1 MDTRLSIGELKKM
14 ALFPAHIL
22 KLQPVLNIPL
32 CHVSCLTNFGLISS
46 AVLTFSGFKQTNKQM
61 SKLYKQSEKEF
72 RNKFSIN
79 WDFLERF
86 GILERVLEI
95 SHLQIKSCCRID
107 PEVQNYWTFSRMK
120 MERKFQIISI
130 CKL

>member
-72 RNKFSIN
+72 RNKFSVN
-79 WDFLERF
+79 RDFLEQYSETFWNF
-86 GILERVLEI
+86 GKGSGNFPFTDKKL
-95 SHLQIKSCCRID
+95 LQ
-107 PEVQNYWTFSRMK
+107 N
-120 MERKFQIISI
+120 
-130 CKL
+130 